1 MSATRHRSKEGH
13 DLLDH
18 RVLAAE
24 DRHPGAGPLMF
35 ELQGSAAVVTGAAR
49 GIGLAICEALA
60 RQGSRLTLLDA
71 DEDAV
76 RAAAKQLGP
85 EHRAVCLDVT
95 DHDALSGAILAALGD
110 IEGPAPGILVNNA
123 AVVTTQAFDELTLV
137 EWQKTLDINLTAAMI
152 ATRSAAAALRPPGG
166 GRVINIA
173 SIAARLGGGLVGS
186 SAYATS
192 KGGLIALTRAC
203 ARELAPR
210 GITVNAVA
218 PGPIETRV
226 LDGLSVE
233 HRARLVN
240 GVPLGRLGGPD
251 DVAAAVCF
259 LASAE
264 AGWITG
270 QTLDVNGGMFMN

>member
-1 MSATRHRSKEGH
+1 MFA
-13 DLLDH
+13 L
-18 RVLAAE
+18 
-24 DRHPGAGPLMF
+24 PG
-35 ELQGSAAVVTGAAR
+35 SVAVVTGAAR

-60 RQGSRLTLLDA
+60 RQGSQLTLLDA
-71 DEDAV
+71 DDDAV
-76 RAAAKQLGP
+76 RAAAIQLGP
-85 EHRAVCLDVT
+85 GHSAVCLDVT
-95 DHDALSGAILAALGD
+95 DHGALSVAIAAAFAD
-110 IEGPAPGILVNNA
+110 VPGPAPGILVNNA
-123 AVVTTQAFDELTLV
+123 AIVTKQAFDELTLD
-137 EWQKTLDINLTAAMI
+137 EWQRTLDINLTAAMI
-152 ATRSAAAALRPPGG
+152 ATRSAASALRLHGG
-166 GRVINIA
+166 GRVINIG

-192 KGGLIALTRAC
+192 KGGLIAFTRAC
-203 ARELAPR
+203 ARELAPL

-226 LDGLSVE
+226 LGGLSAE
-233 HRARLVN
+233 HRARLVS

>member
-1 MSATRHRSKEGH
+1 
-13 DLLDH
+13 
-18 RVLAAE
+18 
-24 DRHPGAGPLMF
+24 MF
-35 ELQGSAAVVTGAAR
+35 ELAGSAAVVTGAAR
-49 GIGLAICEALA
+49 GIGLTICEALA
-60 RQGSRLTLLDA
+60 QQGSRVTLLDA
-71 DEDAV
+71 DDQAV
-76 RAAAKQLGP
+76 RAAAVQLGP

-95 DHDALSGAILAALGD
+95 DHGALTEAIEVALADVEGSAL
-110 IEGPAPGILVNNA
+110 GILVNNA
-123 AVVTTQAFDELTLV
+123 AVVTKQALDDLTLE
-137 EWQKTLDINLTAAMI
+137 EWQQTLDVNLTAAMI
-152 ATRSAAAALRPPGG
+152 ATRSAASALRLDGA

-218 PGPIETRV
+218 PGPISTRV
-226 LDGLSVE
+226 LDGLSEE
-233 HRARLVN
+233 HRARLVS
-240 GVPLGRLGGPD
+240 GVPLGRLGGPG

-259 LASAE
+259 LASSE

>member
-1 MSATRHRSKEGH
+1 
-13 DLLDH
+13 
-18 RVLAAE
+18 
-24 DRHPGAGPLMF
+24 MF
-35 ELQGSAAVVTGAAR
+35 ELPGSAAVVTGAAR
-49 GIGLAICEALA
+49 GIGLAICQALA
-60 RQGSRLTLLDA
+60 QQGSRITLLDA
-71 DEDAV
+71 DDHAV
-76 RAAAKQLGP
+76 RAAAIQLGP
-85 EHRAVCLDVT
+85 GHCAVCVDVT
-95 DHDALSGAILAALGD
+95 DHGALGEAIAAALTEV
-110 IEGPAPGILVNNA
+110 EGPAPGILVNNA
-123 AVVTTQAFDELTLV
+123 AVVTKQAFDELTLE
-137 EWQKTLDINLTAAMI
+137 EWQRTLDINLTAAML
-152 ATRSAAAALRPPGG
+152 ATRSAASALRRHGG

-203 ARELAPR
+203 ARELAPH

-218 PGPIETRV
+218 PGPIQTRV
-226 LDGLSVE
+226 LDGLSAE
-233 HRARLVN
+233 HMARLLN

-259 LASAE
+259 LASGE

>member
-1 MSATRHRSKEGH
+1 
-13 DLLDH
+13 
-18 RVLAAE
+18 
-24 DRHPGAGPLMF
+24 MF
-35 ELQGSAAVVTGAAR
+35 ELAGSAAVVTGAAR
-49 GIGLAICEALA
+49 GIGLTICEALA
-60 RQGSRLTLLDA
+60 QQGSRVTLVDA
-71 DEDAV
+71 DDQAV
-76 RAAAKQLGP
+76 RAAAVQLGP

-95 DHDALSGAILAALGD
+95 DHGALTEAIEAALAD
-110 IEGPAPGILVNNA
+110 VEGSALGILVNNA
-123 AVVTTQAFDELTLV
+123 AVVTKQALDDLRLE
-137 EWQKTLDINLTAAMI
+137 EWQQTLDVNLTAAMI
-152 ATRSAAAALRPPGG
+152 ATRSAASALRLDGA

-218 PGPIETRV
+218 PGPISTRV
-226 LDGLSVE
+226 LDGLSEE
-233 HRARLVN
+233 HRARLVS
-240 GVPLGRLGGPD
+240 GVPLGRLGGPG

-259 LASAE
+259 LASSE